1 MTTAIAELEM
11 ITFEEGSKEHETAR
25 EGPTLKCTYYPFLK
39 DLSQTTPYEELTD
52 EEILTLAEKAG
63 TFDFLYEPEE
73 DIYDPSDGTPYEKR

>member
-1 MTTAIAELEM
+1 MTAIAEPGM
-11 ITFEEGSKEHETAR
+11 ITFEEGSKEQETAK
-25 EGPTLKCTYYPFLK
+25 EGPTLKCTYYTFFIGF
-39 DLSQTTPYEELTD
+39 SQMTPYEELTD